1 MRFQNE
7 SRIGWSFSNLLFF
20 LFLFFARFYL
30 SFLSAT
36 SWRLLW
42 QKKNE
47 RKGNEEKKRRL
58 LRFLWA
64 FPCVPALCRWL
75 CSEIKWPTTN
85 FGWNR
90 KAEGNLNKNRI
101 SFPANTNVEEE
112 KKICQKNEIACL
124 ADISSSKCWFVGA
137 WKGYL
142 PLWKRQLAPTVEE
155 EEWDRWQLPKR

>member
-47 RKGNEEKKRRL
+47 RKGNEEKKNSCMV
-58 LRFLWA
+58 
-64 FPCVPALCRWL
+64 FPFDV
-75 CSEIKWPTTN
+75 
-85 FGWNR
+85 
-90 KAEGNLNKNRI
+90 
-101 SFPANTNVEEE
+101 
-112 KKICQKNEIACL
+112 L
-124 ADISSSKCWFVGA
+124 A
-137 WKGYL
+137 
-142 PLWKRQLAPTVEE
+142 
-155 EEWDRWQLPKR
+155 QLPATKEKTRWKSCWTSKGKSYADVPGLKTRKNPKALSLVSGFFFLVFIWLAHRFTSGKTRS